1 MKNFKNILYP
11 SLLTLA
17 MGGAIGCTN
26 LDDAVLDRL
35 TDASSISPDL
45 TLKSAYQSLGSN
57 FTDQANVYALTEH
70 PSDEMQGPTRGA
82 DWDDNG
88 RWRNLHTHTWT
99 NQSDDVLG
107 AWNNLNR
114 GHALANEVINNPKAT
129 AKQKAEAIYL
139 RAFYMF
145 YTMDLFGQVAFRDP
159 ANPGALPKALS
170 RKEAAAQIISDL
182 NANIPSLDNASGSN
196 SGTATKEAARFLL
209 AKVYLNK
216 AVYDQDPSSP
226 AGPFTFAKA
235 DMDQVVSLADA
246 ITGSGKFSLTANYFD
261 NFHFENSSRSKELI
275 FVIQNE
281 KGASN
286 NNGSSVRNRYY
297 MTTHYNQVP
306 SGWNGFTTLSDF
318 YNSFEKTDSRLGA
331 AVPGL
336 TDKSGLRAGFL
347 AGQQYD
353 QNGVALN
360 DRSGKPL
367 SFTAK
372 YDFKVASEADGIR
385 VIKYIPDLSDIDS
398 PANDYVFFRYADLL
412 LMKAEALFRG
422 GNTAGALTIINDL
435 RKTRGVAALAALTA
449 NDILAERGR
458 ELYWEGWRRNDQ
470 IRFGTFANPVDN
482 RTTASP
488 AYRVVFPIPQR
499 ELEINS
505 NLKQNV
511 GY

>member
-1 MKNFKNILYP
+1 
-11 SLLTLA
+11 
-17 MGGAIGCTN
+17 
-26 LDDAVLDRL
+26 
-35 TDASSISPDL
+35 
-45 TLKSAYQSLGSN
+45 
-57 FTDQANVYALTEH
+57 
-70 PSDEMQGPTRGA
+70 
-82 DWDDNG
+82 
-88 RWRNLHTHTWT
+88 
-99 NQSDDVLG
+99 
-107 AWNNLNR
+107 
-114 GHALANEVINNPKAT
+114 
-129 AKQKAEAIYL
+129 
-139 RAFYMF
+139 
-145 YTMDLFGQVAFRDP
+145 
-159 ANPGALPKALS
+159 LPKALS

-182 NANIPSLDNASGSN
+182 NAILPSLDNASGSN

-331 AVPGL
+331 AVTGL
-336 TDKSGLRAGFL
+336 TDKVGLRAGFL

-353 QNGVALN
+353 QNGKALN

-367 SFTAK
+367 SFTLK
-372 YDFKVASEADGIR
+372 YDFKVASESDGVR

-398 PANDYVFFRYADLL
+398 PGNDYVFFRYADVL

-422 GNTAGALTIINDL
+422 GSSAAALTIINDL
-435 RKTRGVAALAALTA
+435 RKTRGVAALATLSAS
-449 NDILAERGR
+449 DILAERGR

-470 IRFGTFANPVDN
+470 IRFCTFANPVDN

-505 NLKQNV
+505 NLKQNY